1 MKRHEAIAQLSRD
14 HHQALRQAMLLKR
27 ATDETAAEVAAVFV
41 DFFDDEAQRHF
52 EVEEQVLLP
61 LWGSWVGLEE
71 LVDPIIVQMVREHV
85 ELRTLVEELRHGRTE
100 TAFVREVGQRLD
112 SHVRLEE
119 RKVFPKIQDSL
130 TDEQLAELA
139 VRVDEAE
146 NA

>member
-1 MKRHEAIAQLSRD
+1 MKRHEAIAKLSQD

-27 ATDETAAEVAAVFV
+27 ATDETAAGVANAFV
-41 DFFDDEAQRHF
+41 EFFDDEAQKHF

-61 LWGSWVGLEE
+61 LWATWVGLEE
-71 LVDPIIVQMVREHV
+71 LVVPMIVQMVREHV
-85 ELRTLVEELRHGRTE
+85 ELRTLVELLRRGQTD

-119 RKVFPKIQDSL
+119 RKVFPRIQQSL

-139 VRVDEAE
+139 VAVLAAE
-146 NA
+146 SA